1 MKKIMNLWLMA
12 ALVCGLSLG
21 VICCSDDDDNDDI
34 VSVVEID
41 KTLTTRGIE
50 TDMQSAIIEVPVKCD
65 GHWTA
70 TLDKGTRWARI
81 LEWQVSYNGPK
92 TLRIA
97 IDENLT
103 KYDRRTTLN
112 IGNSDGE
119 LTRIKVSQYYNFE
132 GQPPTNGS
140 GQAFAD
146 KGLGT
151 GIDYDYVLNMKN
163 VASSDGSF
171 DATKVHHLNNLFNIT
186 AIQEKMKA
194 GGGLQK
200 SAYVES
206 VIPIANLMAQLM
218 DSSVVQA
225 KHLDVSLTLGVQFG
239 PISFD
244 GHGEYNSNKKESRAI
259 VDYTI
264 VRNCPMYNVYVSPA
278 ELAEFAENVKNNQ
291 VDLDAEEA
299 AFARIDEEIEFYLKK
314 NKRRRNIEVN
324 EDGLTEEQAEI
335 IAAMEDAISVYYDYG
350 GIYSSGFTG
359 RCNELRAAITKRKE
373 RGKAID
379 TEKADATLNAI
390 DNEYGPFFIAGG
402 DYGGAMIMHCEIDT
416 MMLAG
421 KDSLGG
427 ELSAEFAGMF
437 EVEGEFHYTT
447 EGYSLLRNSNTKM
460 YIYGGNAN
468 ETADKMLGI
477 ITGGNATD
485 LQKWQGAM
493 KNWISSMYSPSGADP
508 QLSEAA
514 PISYTITPIWTL
526 FRDPDVQKYVQDY
539 FMKKYADRGINAYF
553 GIMNGTVAPPS
564 FSELVD
570 PNSDFWNDSNPAS
583 GGK

>member
-1 MKKIMNLWLMA
+1 MKKYFNLLLMA

-21 VICCSDDDDNDDI
+21 VTSCKNDDDTEDT
-34 VSVVEID
+34 SVISID
-41 KTLTTRGIE
+41 KDITTRGVE
-50 TDMQSAIIEVPVKCD
+50 TDMQSAVIEVPVKCN

-70 TLDKGTRWARI
+70 TLKKGTTWARI
-81 LEWQVSYNGPK
+81 LEWQVTYDGPK

-97 IDENLT
+97 IDENLS
-103 KYDRRTTLN
+103 KADRRTTLN

-119 LTRIKVSQYYNFE
+119 LTKIEVRQYYNFE

-151 GIDYDYVLNMKN
+151 GIDYDYVLNMKEVSTRN
-163 VASSDGSF
+163 GDF
-171 DATKVHHLNNLFNIT
+171 DASKVHHLNNLFNIT
-186 AIQEKMKA
+186 VIQEKMKA
-194 GGGLQK
+194 SGGLQK

-206 VIPIANLMAQLM
+206 VIPIASLMAQLM
-218 DSSVVQA
+218 DSSLVQS
-225 KHLDVSLTLGVQFG
+225 KHLDVSLTLGVQMG

-244 GHGEYNSNKKESRAI
+244 GHGEYSSDKKESRAI

-278 ELAEFAENVKNNQ
+278 ELAKFAEDNNQ
-291 VDLDAEEA
+291 VDLDAENA
-299 AFARIDEEIEFYLKK
+299 AWAQIDAEIEFYLRK
-314 NKRRRNIEVN
+314 NKRRRNLEVN

-335 IAAMEDAISVYYDYG
+335 IAAMEDAVSVYYDYG
-350 GIYSSGFTG
+350 GIFSSGFTG

-373 RGKAID
+373 RHLSID

-402 DYGGAMIMHCEIDT
+402 DYGGAMIMHCDIDT
-416 MMLAG
+416 MALAG

-437 EVEGEFHYTT
+437 EVEGSFHYTS
-447 EGYSLLRNSNTKM
+447 EGYTLLRNSNTKI

-477 ITGGNATD
+477 ITSGDATN
-485 LQKWQGAM
+485 LNKWQGAM
-493 KNWISSMYSPSGADP
+493 KDWISSMYSPSGDDP
-508 QLSEAA
+508 KLSEAA

-526 FRDPDVQKYVQDY
+526 FRDADVQEYVQNY
-539 FMKKYADRGINAYF
+539 FLKKYASRGINAYF
-553 GIMNGTVAPPS
+553 GIMNGSVAPPA

-570 PNSDFWNDSNPAS
+570 PNSEFWSDKGTS
-583 GGK
+583 GKK

>member
-1 MKKIMNLWLMA
+1 MKKYFNLLLMA

-21 VICCSDDDDNDDI
+21 VTSCKNDDDTEDT
-34 VSVVEID
+34 SVISID
-41 KTLTTRGIE
+41 KDITTRGVE
-50 TDMQSAIIEVPVKCD
+50 TDMQSAVIEVPVKCN

-70 TLDKGTRWARI
+70 TLKKGTTWARI
-81 LEWQVSYNGPK
+81 LEWQVAYDGPK

-97 IDENLT
+97 IDENLS
-103 KYDRRTTLN
+103 KADRRTTLN

-119 LTRIKVSQYYNFE
+119 LTKIEVRQYYNFE

-163 VASSDGSF
+163 VASSNGNF
-171 DATKVHHLNNLFNIT
+171 DPTKVHHLNNLFNIT
-186 AIQEKMKA
+186 VIQEKMKA

-206 VIPIANLMAQLM
+206 VIPIASLLAQLM
-218 DSSVVQA
+218 DSSLVQS
-225 KHLDVSLTLGVQFG
+225 KHLDVAMTLGVEFG
-239 PISFD
+239 PIAFN
-244 GHGEYNSNKKESRAI
+244 GHGDYNSDKKESRAKI
-259 VDYTI
+259 DYTI
-264 VRNCPMYNVYVSPA
+264 ARNCPMYNVYVSPA
-278 ELAEFAENVKNNQ
+278 ELAKFAEDNNQ
-291 VDLDAEEA
+291 VDLDAENA
-299 AFARIDEEIEFYLKK
+299 AWAQIDAEIEFYLRK
-314 NKRRRNIEVN
+314 NKRRRNLEVN

-335 IAAMEDAISVYYDYG
+335 IAAMEDAVSVYYDYG
-350 GIYSSGFTG
+350 GIFSSGFTG

-373 RGKAID
+373 RHLSID

-402 DYGGAMIMHCEIDT
+402 DYGGALMMHCDIDT
-416 MMLAG
+416 MALAG

-437 EVEGEFHYTT
+437 EVEGAFHYTS
-447 EGYSLLRNSNTKM
+447 EGYTLLRNSNTKI

-477 ITGGNATD
+477 ITSGDATN
-485 LQKWQGAM
+485 LNNWQGAM
-493 KNWISSMYSPSGADP
+493 KNWISSMYSTTGDDP
-508 QLSEAA
+508 KLSEAA

-526 FRDPDVQKYVQDY
+526 FRDADVQQYVQNY
-539 FMKKYADRGINAYF
+539 FLRKYANRGINAYF
-553 GIMNGTVAPPS
+553 GIMNGTVTPPS
-564 FSELVD
+564 FGDLID
-570 PNSDFWNDSNPAS
+570 PNSDIWEGAS
-583 GGK
+583 WSE

>member
-1 MKKIMNLWLMA
+1 MKKYFNLLLMA

-21 VICCSDDDDNDDI
+21 VTSCKNDDDTEDT
-34 VSVVEID
+34 SVISID
-41 KTLTTRGIE
+41 KDITTRGVE
-50 TDMQSAIIEVPVKCD
+50 TDMQSAVIEVPVKCN

-70 TLDKGTRWARI
+70 TLKKGTTWARI
-81 LEWQVSYNGPK
+81 LEWQVAYDGPK

-97 IDENLT
+97 IDENLS
-103 KYDRRTTLN
+103 KADRRTTLN

-119 LTRIKVSQYYNFE
+119 LTKIEVRQYYNFE

-151 GIDYDYVLNMKN
+151 GIDYDYVLNMKEVSTRN
-163 VASSDGSF
+163 GDF
-171 DATKVHHLNNLFNIT
+171 DASKVHHLNNLFNIT
-186 AIQEKMKA
+186 VIQEKMKA

-206 VIPIANLMAQLM
+206 VIPIASLMAQLM
-218 DSSVVQA
+218 DSSLVQS
-225 KHLDVSLTLGVQFG
+225 KHLDVSLTLGVQMG

-244 GHGEYNSNKKESRAI
+244 GHGEYSSDKKESRAI

-278 ELAEFAENVKNNQ
+278 ELAKFAEDNNQ
-291 VDLDAEEA
+291 VDLDAENA
-299 AFARIDEEIEFYLKK
+299 AWAQIDAEIEFYLRK
-314 NKRRRNIEVN
+314 NKRRRNLEVN

-335 IAAMEDAISVYYDYG
+335 IAAMEDAVSVYYDYG
-350 GIYSSGFTG
+350 GIFSSGFTG

-373 RGKAID
+373 RHLSID

-402 DYGGAMIMHCEIDT
+402 DYGGAIMMHCDIDT
-416 MMLAG
+416 MALAG

-437 EVEGEFHYTT
+437 EVEGSFHYTS
-447 EGYSLLRNSNTKM
+447 EGYTLLRNSNTKI

-477 ITGGNATD
+477 ITSGDATN
-485 LQKWQGAM
+485 LNKWQGAM
-493 KNWISSMYSPSGADP
+493 KDWISSMYSPSGDDP
-508 QLSEAA
+508 KLSEAA

-526 FRDPDVQKYVQDY
+526 FRDPDVQEYVQNY
-539 FMKKYADRGINAYF
+539 FLKKYASRGINAYF
-553 GIMNGTVAPPS
+553 GIMNGSVAPPA
-564 FSELVD
+564 FGELID
-570 PNSDFWNDSNPAS
+570 PNSEFWSDKGTS
-583 GGK
+583 GKK

>member
-1 MKKIMNLWLMA
+1 MKKYFNLLLMA

-21 VICCSDDDDNDDI
+21 VTSCKNDDDTEDT
-34 VSVVEID
+34 SVISID
-41 KTLTTRGIE
+41 KDITTRGVE
-50 TDMQSAIIEVPVKCD
+50 TDMQSAVIEVPVKCN

-70 TLDKGTRWARI
+70 TLKKGTTWARI
-81 LEWQVSYNGPK
+81 LEWQVTYDGPK

-97 IDENLT
+97 IDENLS
-103 KYDRRTTLN
+103 KADRRTTLN

-119 LTRIKVSQYYNFE
+119 LTKIEVRQYYNFE

-151 GIDYDYVLNMKN
+151 GIDYDYVLNMKEVSTRN
-163 VASSDGSF
+163 GDF
-171 DATKVHHLNNLFNIT
+171 DASKVHHLNNLFNIT
-186 AIQEKMKA
+186 VIQEKMKA
-194 GGGLQK
+194 SGGLQK

-206 VIPIANLMAQLM
+206 VIPIASLMAQLM
-218 DSSVVQA
+218 DSSLVQS
-225 KHLDVSLTLGVQFG
+225 KHLDVSLTLGVQMG

-244 GHGEYNSNKKESRAI
+244 GHGEYSSDKKESRAI

-278 ELAEFAENVKNNQ
+278 ELAKFAEDNNQ
-291 VDLDAEEA
+291 VDLDAENA
-299 AFARIDEEIEFYLKK
+299 AWAQIDAEIEFYLRK
-314 NKRRRNIEVN
+314 NKRRRNLEVN

-335 IAAMEDAISVYYDYG
+335 IAAMEDAVSVYYDYG
-350 GIYSSGFTG
+350 GIFSSGFTG

-373 RGKAID
+373 RHLSID

-402 DYGGAMIMHCEIDT
+402 DYGGAMIMHCDIDT
-416 MMLAG
+416 MALAG

-437 EVEGEFHYTT
+437 EVEGSFHYTS
-447 EGYSLLRNSNTKM
+447 EGYTLLRNSNTKI
-460 YIYGGNAN
+460 YIFGGNAN

-477 ITGGNATD
+477 ITSGDATN
-485 LQKWQGAM
+485 LNKWQGAM
-493 KNWISSMYSPSGADP
+493 KDWISSMYSPSGDDP
-508 QLSEAA
+508 KLSEAA

-526 FRDPDVQKYVQDY
+526 FRDADVQEYVQNY
-539 FMKKYADRGINAYF
+539 FLKKYASRGINAYF
-553 GIMNGTVAPPS
+553 GIMNGSVAPPA

-570 PNSDFWNDSNPAS
+570 PNSEFWSDKGTS
-583 GGK
+583 GKK

>member
-1 MKKIMNLWLMA
+1 MKKYFNLLLMA

-21 VICCSDDDDNDDI
+21 VTSCKNDDDTEDT
-34 VSVVEID
+34 SVISID
-41 KTLTTRGIE
+41 KDITTRGVE
-50 TDMQSAIIEVPVKCD
+50 TDMQSAVIEVPVKCN

-70 TLDKGTRWARI
+70 TLKKGTTWARI
-81 LEWQVSYNGPK
+81 LEWQVTYDGPK

-97 IDENLT
+97 IDENLS
-103 KYDRRTTLN
+103 KADRRTTLN

-119 LTRIKVSQYYNFE
+119 LTKIEVRQYYNFE

-151 GIDYDYVLNMKN
+151 GIDYDYVLNMKEVSTRN
-163 VASSDGSF
+163 GDF
-171 DATKVHHLNNLFNIT
+171 DASKVHHLNNLFNIT
-186 AIQEKMKA
+186 VIQEKMKA
-194 GGGLQK
+194 SGGLQK

-206 VIPIANLMAQLM
+206 VIPIASLMAQLM
-218 DSSVVQA
+218 DSSLVQS
-225 KHLDVSLTLGVQFG
+225 KHLDVSLTLGVQMG

-244 GHGEYNSNKKESRAI
+244 GHGEYSSDKKESRAI

-278 ELAEFAENVKNNQ
+278 ELAKFAEDNNQ
-291 VDLDAEEA
+291 VDLDAENA
-299 AFARIDEEIEFYLKK
+299 AWAQIDAEIEFYLRK
-314 NKRRRNIEVN
+314 NKRRRNLEVN

-335 IAAMEDAISVYYDYG
+335 IAAMEDAVSVYYDYG
-350 GIYSSGFTG
+350 GIFSSGFTG

-373 RGKAID
+373 RHLSID

-402 DYGGAMIMHCEIDT
+402 DYGGAMIMHCDIDT
-416 MMLAG
+416 MALAG

-437 EVEGEFHYTT
+437 EVEGSFHYTA
-447 EGYSLLRNSNTKM
+447 EGYTLLRNSNTKI
-460 YIYGGNAN
+460 YIFGGNAN

-477 ITGGNATD
+477 ITSGDATN
-485 LQKWQGAM
+485 LNKWQGAM
-493 KNWISSMYSPSGADP
+493 KDWISSMYSPSGDDP
-508 QLSEAA
+508 KLSEAA

-526 FRDPDVQKYVQDY
+526 FRDADVQEYVQNY
-539 FMKKYADRGINAYF
+539 FLKKYASRGINAYF
-553 GIMNGTVAPPS
+553 GIMNGSVAPPA

-570 PNSDFWNDSNPAS
+570 PNSEFWSDKGTS
-583 GGK
+583 GKK